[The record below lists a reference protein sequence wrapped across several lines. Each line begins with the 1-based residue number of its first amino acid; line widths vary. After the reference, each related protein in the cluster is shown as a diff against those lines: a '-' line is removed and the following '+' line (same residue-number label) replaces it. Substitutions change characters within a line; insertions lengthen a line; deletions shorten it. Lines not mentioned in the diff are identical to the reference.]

1 MQAGSYICSV
11 SDLLNNKTNIT
22 VNVVEPSSVLQVTL
36 LDSAAVNGN
45 CDGTATI
52 DVTGG
57 VPSYTISWNDNLN
70 QTTSAVA
77 NLCSGTYTA
86 RVLDAWGCMDSIHV
100 IIEEITSVSELNVNI
115 KVIPNPANE
124 EAFVYIEAKDNL
136 LLAVSLFDESGK
148 LVHFYSYASQQ
159 NSSAHTINV
168 SDLSSGIYFMK
179 VNSEQSGN
187 YYKLI
192 IAH

>member
-1 MQAGSYICSV
+1 MFKQEIKMKN
-11 SDLLNNKTNIT
+11 LLFILSLLL
-22 VNVVEPSSVLQVTL
+22 SSNL
-36 LDSAAVNGN
+36 LGQ
-45 CDGTATI
+45 
-52 DVTGG
+52 
-57 VPSYTISWNDNLN
+57 YK
-70 QTTSAVA
+70 
-77 NLCSGTYTA
+77 
-86 RVLDAWGCMDSIHV
+86 
-100 IIEEITSVSELNVNI
+100 ITSVSELNVNI